1 MALPIPVQKLIDE
14 FNKLPG
20 IGQKTAERF
29 VFYLL
34 KQPKTEIIKLIG
46 ALNNINNRINVC
58 SECFNYCE
66 KAPCPICSDK
76 DRDQNTV
83 CVVAESADI
92 IALEK
97 VSEYRGVY
105 HVLHGQI
112 NHIDDIGPE
121 KLKIKELVSRIKKN
135 KIKEVILA
143 LDANMDGET
152 TVLYLNKT
160 LKPLSIKI
168 TRLARGLPMGS
179 DIEYADEITLASA
192 LSGRRE
198 I

>member
-1 MALPIPVQKLIDE
+1 MSLPIPIQKLIEE

-34 KQPKTEIIKLIG
+34 KQPKAEIVKLIN
-46 ALNNINNRINVC
+46 ALNNLISGINVC

-66 KAPCPICSDK
+66 KSPCAICRDK
-76 DRDQNTV
+76 SRDQNTI
-83 CVVAESADI
+83 CVVAESVDI

-97 VSEYRGVY
+97 VSEYRGRY
-105 HVLHGQI
+105 HVLHGRI

-152 TVLYLNKT
+152 TALYLNKI
-160 LKPLSIKI
+160 LKPLSTKI